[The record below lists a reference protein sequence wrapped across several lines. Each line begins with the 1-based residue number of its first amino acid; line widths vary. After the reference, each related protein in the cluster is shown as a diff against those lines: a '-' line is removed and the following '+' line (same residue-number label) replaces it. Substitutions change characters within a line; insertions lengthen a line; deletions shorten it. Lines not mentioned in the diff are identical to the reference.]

1 MTDRRVLGRLEAEV
15 REGHSECSRKGWKG
29 LRRLI
34 PKRRSGWD
42 EEGLRK
48 EKGRGRG
55 DAEVGV
61 AMVGEEALTGWLDGS
76 GRRGVELVRRRDVP
90 ISSGD
95 NYVCTKRKDMSQ
107 SAAVIK
113 IVL

>member
-42 EEGLRK
+42 VEGLRK

-61 AMVGEEALTGWLDGS
+61 AMVVEEDG
-76 GRRGVELVRRRDVP
+76 VRRRRGWRRSVDGLVGRVGKER
-90 ISSGD
+90 SRARS
-95 NYVCTKRKDMSQ
+95 TKGRSDFEWRQ
-107 SAAVIK
+107 LRLHQA
-113 IVL
+113 

>member
-1 MTDRRVLGRLEAEV
+1 MLKL
-15 REGHSECSRKGWKG
+15 G
-29 LRRLI
+29 LRWLW
-34 PKRRSGWD
+34 KKMVYG
-42 EEGLRK
+42 G
-48 EKGRGRG
+48 GG
-55 DAEVGV
+55 VG
-61 AMVGEEALTGWLDGS
+61 GGALTGWLDGS